1 MTIFEDFLSKGNLY
15 QRLKKES
22 LICKA
27 FQETHIKTLYEYGW
41 YDELF
46 DSGEP
51 NFKELEQL
59 PIYVVLIDEYKTE
72 IIQNLIEE
80 YKPLTKIKE
89 NGHFFDFLVINAE
102 LKLICGLGLGRKN
115 THVADTACHPP
126 LEGASKGIE
135 ARGAGMIAPLA

>member
-1 MTIFEDFLSKGNLY
+1 MTIFEDFLSRGNLY
-15 QRLKKES
+15 QRLEKES

-59 PIYVVLIDEYKTE
+59 PIYVVLIDEYKTD
-72 IIQNLIEE
+72 IIKNLIED
-80 YKPLTKIKE
+80 YKPLAKITE
-89 NGHFFDFLVINAE
+89 SGHFY
-102 LKLICGLGLGRKN
+102 
-115 THVADTACHPP
+115 
-126 LEGASKGIE
+126 
-135 ARGAGMIAPLA
+135 